1 MAGELRPPASCGRDD
16 FRELLTTQETSS
28 PTPLAGGALSYLTE
42 LYATT
47 GDDEATQAAYASLC
61 ETCGEGHVATLY
73 HYDRL
78 GSCAAGP
85 EECADSTSW

>member
-1 MAGELRPPASCGRDD
+1 MAGELRRPASCGRDD
-16 FRELLTTQETSS
+16 VRELLTTQETS
-28 PTPLAGGALSYLTE
+28 TPLAGGALSYLTE

-61 ETCGEGHVATLY
+61 ETCGEGHDATLY

-78 GSCAAGP
+78 GSCAAGS
-85 EECADSTSW
+85 ECADSTSW